1 MKKLILSSLL
11 ASALVVPAVA
21 KADFINIF
29 DISYSGSILAISS
42 QGPYSGQ
49 YNGAGTFSFNTPLTD
64 LTPTVDSFVSSPVL
78 NFDYEASFWFDD
90 DKDNP
95 FFSFKLS
102 DWLNGTNCSGATTCP
117 TASLSFYDFTLLQQ
131 DPTGTKQSDAYF
143 FSNSAPASGNSPQS
157 FGLTVESLDFGSL
170 FIQHATSNT
179 FVNAQNDDFY
189 LSMALNEPLTQ
200 GGPVITLTE
209 AASYSMKLREPGT
222 GTPTDPTD
230 PTGPTN
236 PTDPTEVPEP
246 TAWALMLAGMAFI
259 LGRRRLS

>member
-1 MKKLILSSLL
+1 VKKLILSSLL
-11 ASALVVPAVA
+11 ASALVVPAAA

-29 DISYSGSILAISS
+29 DIAYSGSLADIRPESLNYT
-42 QGPYSGQ
+42 QF
-49 YNGAGTFSFNTPLTD
+49 NGAGTFSFNTPLTD
-64 LTPTVDSFVSSPVL
+64 LTHAVDSFVSSPVL
-78 NFDYEASFWFDD
+78 NFDYEASFWFDN

-131 DPTGTKQSDAYF
+131 DPTGKGQSDAYF
-143 FSNSAPASGNSPQS
+143 FSNSAPAGGDFPQS
-157 FGLTVESLDFGSL
+157 FGLTVESLNFGSL
-170 FIQHATSNT
+170 FIQHSTS
-179 FVNAQNDDFY
+179 FSKVDPFNDDFY

-200 GGPVITLTE
+200 GAPVMILTE
-209 AASYSMKLREPGT
+209 AASYSMKLREPTT
-222 GTPTDPTD
+222 GTPTDPTA
-230 PTGPTN
+230 PTN